1 MVNAQTWLEN
11 IPNWKTAKVIYG
23 TKDHLKQQVLGG
35 ANIQELDGD
44 LTIDGLGDLEELN
57 LVKTGKLDN
66 VTISNCPN
74 LKIINLGDSGVKHL
88 KLGPGLEGLLRLD
101 ISISSFTTD
110 SSRKLNELD
119 LSHVSNLK
127 VLKCHGELTT
137 KLIGF
142 EKLVQLQH
150 FDTNIDLEAKNV
162 ILIPTKEF
170 SKWKENLD
178 IITGPGGLDLLKGG
192 LGPDKDDVDPI
203 KLNKLKNKPDIPITK
218 EQWDNDYSTRPTKKE
233 VNQLINIIEKQNHAI
248 EEFGD
253 KLDDYRP
260 EFRVKWKAEI
270 VDVSKLR
277 N

>member
-1 MVNAQTWLEN
+1 
-11 IPNWKTAKVIYG
+11 
-23 TKDHLKQQVLGG
+23 
-35 ANIQELDGD
+35 

-88 KLGPGLEGLLRLD
+88 KLGPGLDGLLRLD
-101 ISISSFTTD
+101 ISVDLITD

-150 FDTNIDLEAKNV
+150 FDTTSVLDAKKV

-170 SKWKENLD
+170 SK
-178 IITGPGGLDLLKGG
+178 
-192 LGPDKDDVDPI
+192 
-203 KLNKLKNKPDIPITK
+203 
-218 EQWDNDYSTRPTKKE
+218 
-233 VNQLINIIEKQNHAI
+233 
-248 EEFGD
+248 
-253 KLDDYRP
+253 
-260 EFRVKWKAEI
+260 
-270 VDVSKLR
+270 
-277 N
+277 